1 MNSIYNSSG
10 QRVGEYDGSTVYL
23 DRRTAAKLEGN
34 RVLSSSGS
42 FLGTLEGQRVYR
54 RGTSFVGTCEEAGS
68 IRGLLKLGLENRGEI
83 VHLME
88 QRHCFSDNSYF
99 PDS

>member
-34 RVLSSSGS
+34 RGLSSSGS

-54 RGTSFVGTCEEAGS
+54 RGTSFVGTCEGGRIYKDGRSFVGEYTGDPIGGAAA
-68 IRGLLKLGLENRGEI
+68 LLLWT
-83 VHLME
+83 
-88 QRHCFSDNSYF
+88 
-99 PDS
+99 